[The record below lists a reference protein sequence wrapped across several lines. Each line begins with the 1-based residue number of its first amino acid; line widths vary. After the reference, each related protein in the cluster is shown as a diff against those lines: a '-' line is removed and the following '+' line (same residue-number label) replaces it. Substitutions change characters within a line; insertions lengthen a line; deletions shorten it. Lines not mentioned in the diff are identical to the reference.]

1 MGGRRKVCPHTF
13 QTEHHLHS
21 AATKTIC
28 SAAHHHRCGL
38 LLPRIPRLCVR
49 TASLYFA
56 RKWRGCR
63 VRDARAALHT
73 LSAPHLSR
81 RLAVTWCVTCSVR
94 YQNRISAVKNKL
106 GIHYCLLQAVV
117 KCSRLAIIANA
128 GSELPPPPLCAAT
141 LTLLR
146 QKACRFTHC
155 SPHVLIVLCWH
166 VWNAPLAALV
176 TSPPNTLVPQ
186 PPCLSNAITGNR
198 GLKY

>member
-13 QTEHHLHS
+13 QTEHHLQS

-49 TASLYFA
+49 AASLYFA

-63 VRDARAALHT
+63 VRDARALHT
-73 LSAPHLSR
+73 LSAPHHSP
-81 RLAVTWCVTCSVR
+81 AACSDMAGGIYNGCVTCSVR
-94 YQNRISAVKNKL
+94 YQNRISAVKNK
-106 GIHYCLLQAVV
+106 IRHNCLLQAVV

-146 QKACRFTHC
+146 QKA
-155 SPHVLIVLCWH
+155 SDLLIFL
-166 VWNAPLAALV
+166 
-176 TSPPNTLVPQ
+176 
-186 PPCLSNAITGNR
+186 R
-198 GLKY
+198 MF